1 MTFCQ
6 TLIKAFFMDYEY
18 FEQLVSR
25 PRLQRYF
32 DAVQDKEKALL
43 LYAYNIQLSQQLFA
57 MISMFEVVLRN
68 KINQCMQTQT
78 GINNWLHQ
86 AIQKGGMF
94 NHADCEYC
102 KNCIVEAIKKLEKR
116 KENATSHDKL
126 LAELN
131 FGFWRYLFESAQ
143 FKATGRILL
152 KIAPK
157 RPKTTTHKQHYNQ
170 KWFVK
175 ELRKINELR
184 NRIAHHET
192 ICMYK
197 KGAETFISTQ
207 RTEKVYQTILNLLDY
222 MDIDSNELL
231 KYLNIDSK
239 NIFEI
244 FNNINKLNILG
255 SLNRV
260 S

>member
-1 MTFCQ
+1 MN
-6 TLIKAFFMDYEY
+6 YEQ
-18 FEQLVSR
+18 FEALLSR
-25 PRLQRYF
+25 PRLQRYL
-32 DAVQDKEKALL
+32 DAVCQNKEKALR

-57 MISMFEVVLRN
+57 IISMFEVILRN
-68 KINQCMQTQT
+68 KINQCIQKHSN
-78 GINNWLHQ
+78 INNWLHQ
-86 AIQKGGMF
+86 AIQQGGMF
-94 NHADCEYC
+94 DNADCEYC
-102 KNCIVEAIKKLEKR
+102 KNCIVEAIKKLAKR
-116 KENATSHDKL
+116 KENASSHDKL

-152 KIAPK
+152 KIALK
-157 RPKTTTHKQHYNQ
+157 RPKTTTHTQHYNQ
-170 KWFVK
+170 KWFAK

-197 KGAETFISTQ
+197 KGAKTFVSTYQ
-207 RTEKVYQTILNLLDY
+207 TIDAYQTILNLLNY
-222 MDIDSNELL
+222 MDIDSDELL

-244 FNNINKLNILG
+244 CNNINKLKFFQAA
-255 SLNRV
+255 
-260 S
+260 

>member
-1 MTFCQ
+1 MTSCQ
-6 TLIKAFFMDYEY
+6 TLIKAFFMDYEH

-68 KINQCMQTQT
+68 KINQCMQTHT

-94 NHADCEYC
+94 HHADCEYC
-102 KNCIVEAIKKLEKR
+102 KNCIIEAIKKLAKR

-152 KIAPK
+152 KIVPQ
-157 RPKTTTHKQHYNQ
+157 RPKSTREQHYNQ
-170 KWFVK
+170 KWFAK
-175 ELRKINELR
+175 ELKKINELR

-197 KGAETFISTQ
+197 KGAETFISIQ

-244 FNNINKLNILG
+244 CNNINKLNISG

-260 S
+260 

>member
-1 MTFCQ
+1 
-6 TLIKAFFMDYEY
+6 MDYEY

-32 DAVQDKEKALL
+32 DAAQDKEKALL

-57 MISMFEVVLRN
+57 VISMFEVVLRN
-68 KINQCMQTQT
+68 KINQCIQTHT

-94 NHADCEYC
+94 DTQLCQSSKDC
-102 KNCIVEAIKKLEKR
+102 IDEAIKKLAKR
-116 KENATSHDKL
+116 KENTTLHDKL
-126 LAELN
+126 LAELS
-131 FGFWRYLFESAQ
+131 FGFWRYLFEPAQ
-143 FKATGRILL
+143 FKATGKILL

-157 RPKTTTHKQHYNQ
+157 RPKTTTHTQHYNQ
-170 KWFVK
+170 KWFAK
-175 ELRKINELR
+175 ELKKINELR

-197 KGAETFISTQ
+197 KDVEAFISTW

-244 FNNINKLNILG
+244 CNNINKLNISG

-260 S
+260 